1 MAYDEEFVRANPHVR
16 GGGIRRMQS
25 TVSRGPHDG
34 VASAGPSGMPP
45 GFGPGGPMMGPHG
58 GGGGYMYPGM
68 LAPLMSRSGGSTR
81 APGTRASGSFIWGGP
96 GSVPIGP
103 QDRGIA
109 ENMRSLAYTDEE
121 EERRRQEA
129 AGMYGGSSQGGYGGL
144 T

>member
-25 TVSRGPHDG
+25 TVSRGPG
-34 VASAGPSGMPP
+34 NSIAGPSGMPP

-68 LAPLMSRSGGSTR
+68 LAALGSTSGGSTR
-81 APGTRASGSFIWGGP
+81 AAGTRRGDGAIWGGP

-129 AGMYGGSSQGGYGGL
+129 AGMYGGSSQGGYGGF